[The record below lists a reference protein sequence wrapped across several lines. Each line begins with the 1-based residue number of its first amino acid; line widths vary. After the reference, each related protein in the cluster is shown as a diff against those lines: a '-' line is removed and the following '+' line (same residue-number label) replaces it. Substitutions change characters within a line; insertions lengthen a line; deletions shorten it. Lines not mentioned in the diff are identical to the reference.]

1 MFSAHKLVLKIYL
14 HRQNSCPIRYDQ
26 VANQDIPKVS
36 QGHRL
41 FPWLLARKII
51 YFDLKNKT
59 KIDYI

>member
-1 MFSAHKLVLKIYL
+1 MFSVYKIVLKIYL

-26 VANQDIPKVS
+26 VANQDILKVS
-36 QGHRL
+36 QGHQL

>member
-36 QGHRL
+36 QGHQL
-41 FPWLLARKII
+41 FPWLLARK
-51 YFDLKNKT
+51 KNKVLIL
-59 KIDYI
+59 KIKQK